1 MPTIR
6 QQIIEMLKEDEL
18 NAIDIS
24 QMVSVR
30 EKEVYEHLAHIS
42 RSLKAKSQ
50 KLLIDPYCCLSCGY
64 VFNTDFHSRSN
75 RQSNTPIKR
84 SRLSPRFY
92 RKAMEL
98 ETVFVIFPLLLIQGY
113 ELFF

>member
-1 MPTIR
+1 MVTIR
-6 QQIIEMLKEDEL
+6 LQIIALLKQDEL

-42 RSLKAKSQ
+42 RSLKAKKL

-64 VFNTDFHSRSN
+64 VFKDRD
-75 RQSNTPIKR
+75 
-84 SRLSPRFY
+84 RFTRPGRCPQCKGGHVRMATY
-92 RKAMEL
+92 RIVE
-98 ETVFVIFPLLLIQGY
+98 G
-113 ELFF
+113 